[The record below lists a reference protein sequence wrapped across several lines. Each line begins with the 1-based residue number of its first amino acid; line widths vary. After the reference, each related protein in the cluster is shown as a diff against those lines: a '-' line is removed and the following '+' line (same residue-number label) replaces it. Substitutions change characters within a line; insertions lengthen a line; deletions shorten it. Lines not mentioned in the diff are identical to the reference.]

1 MAIIPLKSVVIL
13 ILTYIYI
20 LNCIWYRDMV
30 EFNLHFYRIWEN
42 IYFSKCVHCG
52 QSEHT
57 HNNKKKEKEGKKYTW
72 FHSIL

>member
-1 MAIIPLKSVVIL
+1 
-13 ILTYIYI
+13 
-20 LNCIWYRDMV
+20 MV

-57 HNNKKKEKEGKKYTW
+57 HNNKKKRKKRKKIHLVS
-72 FHSIL
+72 FHFVIVPEVLGTPGVPLMMMMDC